1 MLDEP
6 TNDLD
11 LETLDMLQEM
21 LADYQGTILLVSH
34 DRDFLDRVASSV
46 LMSEGE
52 GRWTEYA
59 GGYTDM
65 VAQRGAGVAARK
77 AKAVTSPKAAAASP
91 AAAPAQGQRKLSFKE
106 KHALETLPG
115 LMQKLES
122 EAAALEQRLADPG
135 YFGRDAKGFDADI
148 KRLAAIRDE
157 LARAEEQWLE
167 LEMKREELEGA

>member
-1 MLDEP
+1 
-6 TNDLD
+6 
-11 LETLDMLQEM
+11 
-21 LADYQGTILLVSH
+21 
-34 DRDFLDRVASSV
+34 
-46 LMSEGE
+46 MSEGE

-77 AKAVTSPKAAAASP
+77 AKPPTMPKAAVATP
-91 AAAPAQGQRKLSFKE
+91 AAPPAQGQRKLSFKE

-115 LMQKLES
+115 LMQKLQA
-122 EAAALEQRLADPG
+122 EAAVLEQRLADSN
-135 YFGRDAKGFDADI
+135 YFSRDAKGFDADI

-157 LARAEEQWLE
+157 LTRAEEQWLE